1 MMVVTHMGTNERD
14 GSEKKIII
22 ERVKTKEMGFT
33 NSWRFVDGFLG
44 ITRVSFTQH
53 PASAEPSTK

>member
-53 PASAEPSTK
+53 PASA